1 MEVVWVSRRVPGSR
15 LLRKLQQLNSFF
27 FFFLRNCL
35 FIFGCDGSSS
45 LRAGFL

>member
-27 FFFLRNCL
+27 FFFFFLKKL
-35 FIFGCDGSSS
+35 FIYFW
-45 LRAGFL
+45 L

>member
-27 FFFLRNCL
+27 FFFFLKKL
-35 FIFGCDGSSS
+35 FIYFW
-45 LRAGFL
+45 L